1 MTAFSYDLKNVAQA
15 VIAALKEVAAGIA
28 AAQRGMFGFFECHEG
43 FYGQMALSITVTSM
57 SGSSLQALKT
67 QPRKPACSKTRT
79 QPPETA
85 AGCSP
90 SASPTGFIRL
100 TDIMHS
106 CFINKSALEA
116 CHGVWSLYPS
126 LRFDL

>member
-28 AAQRGMFGFFECHEG
+28 TAQRGMFGFFECHEG
-43 FYGQMALSITVTSM
+43 FYGQMALSITITSM
-57 SGSSLQALKT
+57 SGSSLQALK
-67 QPRKPACSKTRT
+67 T

-90 SASPTGFIRL
+90 SASPTGFISL

-106 CFINKSALEA
+106 CFINRSALEA
-116 CHGVWSLYPS
+116 CHGVWSLYPP